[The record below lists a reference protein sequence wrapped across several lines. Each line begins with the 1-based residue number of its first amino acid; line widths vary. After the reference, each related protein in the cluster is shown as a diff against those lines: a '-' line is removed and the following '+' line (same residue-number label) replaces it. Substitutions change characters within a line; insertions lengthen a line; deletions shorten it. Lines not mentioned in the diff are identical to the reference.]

1 MQFMEVRVHKC
12 LSFYWEIKVC
22 LGTMLLHKKNYLLDS
37 LLCFLCYVF
46 EIISTKDFLLHKD
59 YALILHKSRHKK

>member
-1 MQFMEVRVHKC
+1 
-12 LSFYWEIKVC
+12 
-22 LGTMLLHKKNYLLDS
+22 MLLHKKNYLLDS